1 MQASSRE
8 SSSHYPATVKRVSSG
23 VEIKRVPD
31 WITAMANASS
41 GELGRPF
48 DLIPEDRNYNFEDVY
63 RGQFGESS
71 VMRSDSRTRTYV
83 KEIGPDGKETNPL
96 FIRVDNLEQAK
107 RKAAFSFL
115 KFCTD
120 SENPHKRINPKL
132 SLQATTDQ
140 HEVLSH
146 RVAVLN
152 ALLTSPKNDICV
164 RLKDAKKPQV
174 YVTYNRYVRTGDKE
188 LGERQSA
195 TAWFVPGAGTN
206 VQNMLRAIPVDDKD
220 MKGLLT
226 KIRSSIPHNHT
237 TTILAGIMRA
247 RFPTTFTNLD
257 VHDMQ
262 TPDTTTLPHYQPSG
276 VTSRYVLGSWGKTE
290 LKGGVSKKTKQAYGP
305 KPVTYRV
312 MWGALDMNILEQWQN
327 PSTNVVI
334 RESIIDAA
342 YLNYH
347 TWSNAYGLH
356 IKILCEGESHV
367 LSLMPFN
374 GNETSSVSHMQ
385 FVNQNDPKSDTNG
398 ILVQPN
404 NTVDVNPLKD
414 GNVLPME
421 SYVCLGAH
429 RDVRYNEAQLGYIH
443 SQGLRHHVTEGK
455 LKLADLPIAK
465 NIQWEAGTP
474 PAKSTRISSRDYD
487 VMATSYMAGEKTVTT
502 ITVVNYPPFGT
513 QFDVHRH
520 PLKVPKVLPV
530 PKAARPPP
538 PPPPAGAALSSLYG
552 NGEAEEDEEGQEA
565 GGLEAEP
572 TWRDYNALDAPPRPQ
587 ARVKEGGVPD
597 PVPPL
602 YQKVRRE
609 TAKRHTNNKGW
620 KMIPNTK
627 AGQFYFV
634 DGVVDSPFVR
644 DSRVYLFDVGD
655 GSVTM
660 AAMEKALEIRN
671 RLIREFGETTAWNAT
686 DSFYANIAHNEKV
699 GLGGR
704 TPGATWRNYWQQYI
718 RGCIRDNWDD
728 VNKQYKTGTFWFT
741 KKADTWA
748 LIDPNNAEI
757 RESYREWSNDRFIA
771 HVRDGATSSHFA
783 KEAGLELPAGV
794 IPYPVRTCASASAAG
809 TARHE
814 KRGLKKGGQQQ
825 ASTAEVV
832 HMQAR
837 LASLEAKLGMVRRDE
852 NAAQLMQQV
861 LERLEDSWLDQ

>member
-8 SSSHYPATVKRVSSG
+8 SSSHYPTAVKRVSSG

-31 WITAMANASS
+31 WIAAMANASGDG

-83 KEIGPDGKETNPL
+83 KEMGPDGKETNPL

-115 KFCTD
+115 KFCTE
-120 SENPHKRINPKL
+120 SENPLKRINPKL
-132 SLQATTDQ
+132 SLQATIDQ

-152 ALLTSPKNDICV
+152 ALLTSPQAKICV
-164 RLKDAKKPQV
+164 KLNAAKKNQV

-206 VQNMLRAIPVDDKD
+206 VQNLLQAGYDAKQV
-220 MKGLLT
+220 KGLLT

-237 TTILAGIMRA
+237 TTILAGLMRA
-247 RFPTTFTNLD
+247 RFPDSLVHVDLD
-257 VHDMQ
+257 SMQ
-262 TPDTTTLPHYQPSG
+262 TPETTHMQHYQPSG
-276 VTSRYVLGSWGKTE
+276 VTSTYLMGMEGKTE
-290 LKGGVSKKTKQAYGP
+290 LKSGVSKKTNKTYAA
-305 KPVTYRV
+305 KPITYRV
-312 MWGALDMNILEQWQN
+312 MWGLLNMNILEQWQN

-334 RESIIDAA
+334 RESIMDATRI
-342 YLNYH
+342 N
-347 TWSNAYGLH
+347 TKEWSNTFGLH
-356 IKILCEGESHV
+356 IKILCEGETHV

-374 GNETSSVSHMQ
+374 GNETSSVTHMQ
-385 FVNQNDPKSDTNG
+385 FTNHNNESIEENG
-398 ILVQPN
+398 ILSQPN
-404 NTVDVNPLKD
+404 NTAQVQCIPQ
-414 GNVLPME
+414 GQVLPME

-443 SQGLRHHVTEGK
+443 SQGLRAHVTAGRLKLVDLPVAKKIVWEGK
-455 LKLADLPIAK
+455 
-465 NIQWEAGTP
+465 TP

-487 VMATSYMAGEKTVTT
+487 VMATSYMAGPITVTT

-530 PKAARPPP
+530 PRAARPPT
-538 PPPPAGAALSSLYG
+538 GMQSSLY
-552 NGEAEEDEEGQEA
+552 EDEEDEEQQEA
-565 GGLEAEP
+565 GLQADP

-587 ARVKEGGVPD
+587 ARVEEGGVPD

-609 TAKRHTNNKGW
+609 TARRHTNNKGW
-620 KMIPNTK
+620 KMIPDTK

-634 DGVVDSPFVR
+634 DGVVDSPFTR

-655 GSVTM
+655 GSETM

-671 RLIREFGETTAWNAT
+671 RLIREFGETTAWNAA

-757 RESYREWSNDRFIA
+757 RESYRDWSNDRFIA
-771 HVRDGATSSHFA
+771 HVRNGATSSHFA

-794 IPYPVRTCASASAAG
+794 IPYPVLTSASAS
-809 TARHE
+809 TAPRHVK
-814 KRGLKKGGQQQ
+814 KRGGVAQKQQ
-825 ASTAEVV
+825 ASSAAEVV

-837 LASLEAKLGMVRRDE
+837 LASLEAKLGVARRDE

-861 LERLEDSWLDQ
+861 LERLEDSWLD